1 MKTELKNGEN
11 LKDVIQETLEYI
23 DICTEFWNQEGPVT
37 WGKEEKINYKCISSS
52 HSSPSEPA
60 EFLLKSLEEIDEGEP
75 NLGSNFLLVWFVV
88 FILTVHLS
96 M

>member
-11 LKDVIQETLEYI
+11 LKDVIQGTLEYI
-23 DICTEFWNQEGPVT
+23 DICTEFWNQEGPVS
-37 WGKEEKINYKCISSS
+37 WEKEEKINSKCISSS

-60 EFLLKSLEEIDEGEP
+60 GFLLKSLEEIDEGEP
-75 NLGSNFLLVWFVV
+75 NLGSNFFLVCC
-88 FILTVHLS
+88 ILTVHLS